1 MNTARDEP
9 AGTRSQCGQYGH
21 RDASIKRK
29 RHDRW
34 SDAVV
39 RHLMSVLVL
48 WVALVMSAQAALP
61 DYGKASLEALVD
73 DLTAIDREAPGLSV
87 MANYG
92 GFFVDDRS
100 PGFRSGVLGAP
111 SVTVPPPMREVV
123 RRGAAAVP
131 ILVEHLDD
139 RRPTRLVVGGMID
152 QGGFFMWGYFGEEYD
167 GRRWE
172 DRVSQA
178 APDHAQ
184 MREKAIRDRY
194 IVKVG
199 DVCYALLGQIVGR
212 SLYPVRYQPTGGL
225 IINSPIESPVLAER
239 AMTDWSGLTAAQH
252 QASLIDDLARP
263 SHFAAEGAS

>member
-1 MNTARDEP
+1 M
-9 AGTRSQCGQYGH
+9 
-21 RDASIKRK
+21 
-29 RHDRW
+29 
-34 SDAVV
+34 V

-48 WVALVMSAQAALP
+48 WLALVTSTQAALP
-61 DYGKASLEALVD
+61 DYGKASLEMLVD
-73 DLTAIDREAPGLSV
+73 DLTTIDREAPGLSA

-92 GFFVDDRS
+92 GFFVDDKS
-100 PGFRSGVLGAP
+100 PEFQSGVLGAP
-111 SVTVPPPMREVV
+111 SITVSPPMRELV

-131 ILVEHLDD
+131 ILLQHLDD

-167 GRRWE
+167 GRRWA
-172 DRVSQA
+172 DRLSGA
-178 APDHAQ
+178 LPDESQ

-212 SLYPVRYQPTGGL
+212 RLNAVRYQPTGGL
-225 IINSPIESPVLAER
+225 IVNSPIESSALAER

-263 SHFAAEGAS
+263 RPFAAAALVRLRFYYPDAYQALTGTNLEKRNAFEQDEAKHRAAP

>member
-1 MNTARDEP
+1 M
-9 AGTRSQCGQYGH
+9 
-21 RDASIKRK
+21 
-29 RHDRW
+29 
-34 SDAVV
+34 V
-39 RHLMSVLVL
+39 RHLTSVLVL

-73 DLTAIDREAPGLSV
+73 DLTTIDREAPGLSS

-152 QGGFFMWGYFGEEYD
+152 QGGWGISAKSTTAGAGRIGFLTPSRMTPGCAKRLFG
-167 GRRWE
+167 
-172 DRVSQA
+172 
-178 APDHAQ
+178 
-184 MREKAIRDRY
+184 
-194 IVKVG
+194 
-199 DVCYALLGQIVGR
+199 
-212 SLYPVRYQPTGGL
+212 
-225 IINSPIESPVLAER
+225 
-239 AMTDWSGLTAAQH
+239 TAK
-252 QASLIDDLARP
+252 S
-263 SHFAAEGAS
+263 